1 MKDFEVEV
9 YLLQLIQALK
19 NEPYYDNLLTRFLL
33 TRALKSQRVGF
44 CLFWNLKTEMKN
56 PRYKLRFG
64 LILEAYCRG
73 LGSLQLKSLLKQVEM
88 VEKLSL
94 LCQDIKNT
102 NENIK
107 DLVKSSFLQDRLKKP
122 DYADSLSNLRCP
134 LNFVHLLGKVKIE
147 KCKILTSA
155 KRPLFISWL
164 NSAEYASYYQ
174 NSFELIF
181 KHGDDLRQ
189 DMLTLQILKLM
200 DLIWKSEGLDMKMQV
215 YDCFSTGCKT
225 GFIEVI
231 KDAMTLFKIQMEGG
245 RKGRYQIDTSQLFKW
260 ICLNNADENLLNKA
274 VDLFTKSCAGFSVA
288 TFILGI
294 GDRHPDNLM
303 VSKEGRL
310 FHIDFGHFL
319 GHFKTK
325 YGIKRERTP
334 FVLTE
339 DFTKVITKGSINP
352 IESPEF
358 KKFQVICENA
368 YMMIR
373 RYSHL
378 IVNLFILMLSSDMP
392 ELQSIE
398 DIMFLRKTLAIDES
412 DEKALEF
419 FRQKF
424 VESYKHSYTTKID
437 WFAHALNR
445 KNLI

>member
-1 MKDFEVEV
+1 M
-9 YLLQLIQALK
+9 
-19 NEPYYDNLLTRFLL
+19 
-33 TRALKSQRVGF
+33 
-44 CLFWNLKTEMKN
+44 
-56 PRYKLRFG
+56 
-64 LILEAYCRG
+64 
-73 LGSLQLKSLLKQVEM
+73 LKQVEV

-94 LCQDIKNT
+94 LSQEIKSQT
-102 NENIK
+102 ENIS
-107 DLVKSSFLQDRLKKP
+107 DLVKSTFLHETLKRP
-122 DYADSLSNLRCP
+122 DYENTLSNFISP
-134 LNFVHLLGKVKIE
+134 LNRSHFLGNVNIE
-147 KCKILTSA
+147 KCRILTSA
-155 KRPLFISWL
+155 KRPLFLTWI

-174 NSFELIF
+174 NYFELIF

-200 DLIWKSEGLDMKMQV
+200 DLIWKNEGLDLKMQI

-231 KDAMTLFKIQMEGG
+231 KEAMTLFKIQMEGG
-245 RKGRYQIDTSQLFKW
+245 IKGRYQIDTNQLYKW
-260 ICLNNADENLLNKA
+260 LCQNNPNDKLEVIDN
-274 VDLFTKSCAGFSVA
+274 FTKSCAGFCVA

-294 GDRHPDNLM
+294 GDRHPDNIM
-303 VSKEGRL
+303 VNKEGRI

-339 DFTKVITKGSINP
+339 DFTKVISKGSSNP
-352 IESPEF
+352 IETEEF
-358 KKFQVICENA
+358 KNFQSLCENA
-368 YMMIR
+368 YMIVR
-373 RYSHL
+373 RYSSL

-398 DIMFLRKTLAIDES
+398 DIMFLRKTLAIDET

-419 FRQKF
+419 FRQQF
-424 VESYKHSYTTKID
+424 VESYKNSFTTKLD